1 VKRKAKKRYR
11 SSPAHKRLASP
22 LFRQRVVKAK
32 KGKRAYK
39 RKGRRAK
46 GDVEP

>member
-1 VKRKAKKRYR
+1 MKRKATRRYR
-11 SSPAHKRLASP
+11 SSQAHKRLASP

-39 RKGRRAK
+39 RTKKPAI
-46 GDVEP
+46 DEI